1 MIFIGLLLKQIKII
15 FLGGKSR
22 SLSLFGS
29 LSIDEFRRRTFV
41 YIFWFVLILKDTRE
55 PLLFL

>member
-22 SLSLFGS
+22 RLSLFGS
-29 LSIDEFRRRTFV
+29 LFIDEFRRRTFV
-41 YIFWFVLILKDTRE
+41 YIFWLVLILKDTRE

>member
-29 LSIDEFRRRTFV
+29 LFIDEFRRRTFV